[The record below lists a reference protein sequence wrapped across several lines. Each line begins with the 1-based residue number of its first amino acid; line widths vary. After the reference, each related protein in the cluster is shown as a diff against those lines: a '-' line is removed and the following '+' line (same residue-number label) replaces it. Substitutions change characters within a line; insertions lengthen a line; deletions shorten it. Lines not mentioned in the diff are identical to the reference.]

1 MTDAMYQLLYLIES
15 VVGIIFKVMLLILI
29 AKFVKEVKN
38 DSQYKQSKNR

>member
-15 VVGIIFKVMLLILI
+15 VVSIVFKVMLLILI

-38 DSQYKQSKNR
+38 DGQYKQSEDR